1 MAPQNQGTVA
11 LLTAGKV
18 HILAPVARSFG
29 RNPPCY
35 PGDRK
40 VKALRSPLD
49 PFTVSVWMKIG
60 DWSQNRDF
68 GGNGTEFV
76 MGFKFVHVLTSNHST
91 TSPYISI
98 VGSCL
103 NTVNSGVCEGL
114 GFPSLKKT
122 HIFVDPLCEPLIF
135 CVPNIHQRSRAC
147 HPKDVRGL
155 PWHYIIPGAPR
166 KLMRK

>member
-122 HIFVDPLCEPLIF
+122 HTFLLTHFVSHWFFVFPTSIKGPGHVTQKMCE
-135 CVPNIHQRSRAC
+135 AC
-147 HPKDVRGL
+147 PDT
-155 PWHYIIPGAPR
+155 I
-166 KLMRK
+166 